1 MSLKNNDSKGHWR
14 CKTVAFRVSPEE
26 GYTLDMKVN
35 TSGLLKQD
43 YITKKV
49 LDEEIVV
56 KPNSRVQ
63 KYLADY
69 LTELTDELR
78 KHEKV
83 ETDSYVL
90 ENIRYL
96 LELIVRL
103 NPETRK

>member
-26 GYTLDMKVN
+26 NYMLDMRVH
-35 TSGLLKQD
+35 TSGMLKQD

-49 LDEEIVV
+49 LDETIIV

-63 KYLADY
+63 KYIADY
-69 LTELTDELR
+69 LKDLTEELR
-78 KHEKV
+78 LHEKV

-96 LELIVRL
+96 LELIAQL
-103 NPETRK
+103 NPDTSK

>member
-14 CKTVAFRVSPEE
+14 CKTVAFRVTPEE
-26 GYTLDMKVN
+26 SYTLDMKVN

-49 LDEEIVV
+49 LDEQIIV
-56 KPNSRVQ
+56 KPNVRVQ
-63 KYLADY
+63 KYLSEY
-69 LTELTDELR
+69 LSDLTDELR
-78 KHEKV
+78 RHEKV
-83 ETDSYVL
+83 ENDSYVL

-103 NPETRK
+103 NPEHRN